1 MFSLVQH
8 STQIVICHLSYCYGT
23 HCGEWAKKYH
33 SSALPTSLI
42 IYLSHISSVVAMAPL
57 FEIKS
62 TARVFDGSL
71 IRFSHMSLETKT
83 TMTCSVFLPHKAIDP
98 NPKKCPTLM
107 YLSGLT
113 CTDENVC
120 QKSGI
125 FKTLS
130 ELQVSIHWNMQ
141 MYRANDPLCCSESN
155 QMPKWCCAYVL
166 WIDGSGCTR
175 HITKGS

>member
-1 MFSLVQH
+1 
-8 STQIVICHLSYCYGT
+8 
-23 HCGEWAKKYH
+23 
-33 SSALPTSLI
+33 
-42 IYLSHISSVVAMAPL
+42 MASL

-98 NPKKCPTLM
+98 NQKKCPTLM

-130 ELQVSIHWNMQ
+130 ELQVSIDWNIK
-141 MYRANDPLCCSESN
+141 MYREANDPSCCSESN
-155 QMPKWCCAYVL
+155 QMSK
-166 WIDGSGCTR
+166 
-175 HITKGS
+175 

>member
-1 MFSLVQH
+1 MQTLLMIH
-8 STQIVICHLSYCYGT
+8 SIINLTFFLQVIRAMS
-23 HCGEWAKKYH
+23 
-33 SSALPTSLI
+33 TS
-42 IYLSHISSVVAMAPL
+42 

-62 TARVFDGSL
+62 TAKVFDGSL

-83 TMTCSVFLPHKAIDP
+83 MMTCSVFLPHKVTDP
-98 NPKKCPTLM
+98 HPHKCPALM

-130 ELQVSIHWNMQ
+130 ELQVSDCKFSL
-141 MYRANDPLCCSESN
+141 YAPLRFHEHLSLHRES
-155 QMPKWCCAYVL
+155 
-166 WIDGSGCTR
+166 DGISGPR
-175 HITKGS
+175 HITERCGHPGRKQFLGLRIGSRLLLGRNR

>member
-1 MFSLVQH
+1 
-8 STQIVICHLSYCYGT
+8 
-23 HCGEWAKKYH
+23 
-33 SSALPTSLI
+33 
-42 IYLSHISSVVAMAPL
+42 MASF

-83 TMTCSVFLPHKAIDP
+83 TMTCSVYLPLKATDP
-98 NPKKCPTLM
+98 EPKKYPTLM

-125 FKTLS
+125 FRTLS
-130 ELQVSIHWNMQ
+130 ELQVSIH
-141 MYRANDPLCCSESN
+141 SN
-155 QMPKWCCAYVL
+155 LRMCPA
-166 WIDGSGCTR
+166 DDS
-175 HITKGS
+175 S